1 MGKTEEK
8 EESRIEELQD
18 LEASLEDCLAADR
31 RNWITIYR
39 NMRRVEK
46 ENLWAARP
54 ETRSFTQWVNGLAAR
69 MQVHVSLLW
78 ARLKAGRTYEEF
90 AQRQASAGRQ
100 VPDIES
106 ISVATVSP
114 ETINLCATVAGKNAD
129 KMDALITSAISGELK
144 REDLRT
150 AARAARAARKEAGE
164 KLPTNAY
171 TAIKPEE
178 RERTDDEKALTAAD
192 VLMAIRRN
200 QEWVGSPDPRPYIP
214 RKYYVFDEF
223 RAATGSSRSARRLD
237 ALIAETLT
245 VAEAD
250 TVHLI
255 GVEIKVSVADLN
267 QDHKMQEYTNFVD
280 RFFLAIPDTEEMIS
294 AVENVKLPEWGV
306 ITVDANGKVKVLHAA
321 SLKPGILRDKTLTTA
336 LIKMI

>member
-39 NMRRVEK
+39 TMRRVEK

-178 RERTDDEKALTAAD
+178 RTDGAKSLTASD

-200 QEWVGSPDPRPYIP
+200 QEWAGSPDLRPYIP

-223 RAATGSSRSARRLD
+223 HVATGSSRAARRLD
-237 ALIAETLT
+237 ALVAETLT
-245 VAEAD
+245 VGEAD
-250 TVHLI
+250 AVCLI
-255 GVEIKVSVADLN
+255 GIEIKVSVSDLN
-267 QDHKMQEYTNFVD
+267 RDRKMQEYTAFVD
-280 RFFLAIPDTEEMIS
+280 RFFLAVPDTEEMIS

-321 SLKPGILRDKTLTTA
+321 SLKPGIFRDKTLTAA